1 MKLSQK
7 GLILVLVPVAFEFLF
22 VGVLFYMLQQSELEL
37 TRAENARQIVT
48 HLNRVQRHLL
58 IFISGLTPYA
68 GLESAKGRARTEQ
81 SMNAINGEID
91 ALKLCLKDK
100 PEQLATIENMQQMWK
115 EAQDI
120 SITLKSSMAANTL
133 YDTASSISK
142 GRRMMAVL
150 LKQSDEV
157 RQQTE
162 AIEADSPI
170 RQAENR
176 ENMKKLLLA
185 GLAVNVLL
193 ALSLAISFNKV
204 LARRLAIVVDNTRRL
219 ASAKPLNQPLS
230 GNDEIAELDKVF
242 GKMAAAISAS
252 QQKERA
258 LLDNAVD
265 IICSLDHACTISD
278 ISPACMKLWGY
289 APEDLLS
296 RRILSL
302 VAEEDT
308 DQTKAQF
315 DAIKTSGNTENIENR
330 IRRKDG
336 SMIDMLWSVSW
347 VASEKAFFCVAHDD
361 TDRKNAERMKADFVS
376 MLSHDLRS
384 PLNSIQAF
392 VCMIK
397 EKVYGTLDERG
408 MRQAIALD
416 ETITWLIEMIS
427 NLLDIDKIEAGLSEL
442 ELDKQSL
449 KGLLE
454 QANNALSNSAEAKK
468 IAIILPANDAM
479 ALVDSGLFMRV
490 LTNLLSNAI
499 KFSSPGSE
507 VRIMLERKP
516 EMVTINFIDQG
527 PGIAAADQ
535 ATIFERYKQ
544 IKGQSEQRRGSGLGL
559 AVCKT
564 IVEQHKGTIGVTSTP
579 GQGSTFWVRL
589 PAADA

>member
-22 VGVLFYMLQQSELEL
+22 VGVLFYMLQQSDLEL

-58 IFISGLTPYA
+58 VFISGLTPYA
-68 GLESAKGRARTEQ
+68 GLENAKGRARTEQ

-91 ALKLCLKDK
+91 ALKVCLKDK

-120 SITLKSSMAANTL
+120 STTLKSSMATNTL

-176 ENMKKLLLA
+176 ENMKRMLLA
-185 GLAVNVLL
+185 GLTVNVLL
-193 ALSLAISFNKV
+193 ALSLAISFNRV
-204 LARRLAIVVDNTRRL
+204 LAKRLAIVVDNTRRL

-278 ISPACMKLWGY
+278 ISPACLKIWGY
-289 APEDLLS
+289 EQEDLLS
-296 RRILSL
+296 RRILSI
-302 VAEEDT
+302 VAEADT
-308 DQTKAQF
+308 EQTKTQF
-315 DAIKTSGNTENIENR
+315 EAAKNTGTTNNFENQIK
-330 IRRKDG
+330 RKDG
-336 SMIDMLWSVSW
+336 SLVDMLWSVSW
-347 VASEKAFFCVAHDD
+347 VASERRFFCVAHDN
-361 TDRKNAERMKADFVS
+361 TDRKNVERMKADFVS

-384 PLNSIQAF
+384 PLSSIQSYIW
-392 VCMIK
+392 MIK
-397 EKVYGTLDERG
+397 EKVYGSLNEKG
-408 MRQAIALD
+408 MAQAVALD
-416 ETITWLIEMIS
+416 RTVSWLIEMIT
-427 NLLDIDKIEAGLSEL
+427 NLLDIDKIEAGLFEL
-442 ELDKQSL
+442 ELQDQSL
-449 KGLLE
+449 TDLLR
-454 QANNALSNSAEAKK
+454 QACNALANSAEIKG
-468 IAIILPANDAM
+468 IRIVPPASDARVK
-479 ALVDSGLFMRV
+479 VDSTLFMRV
-490 LTNLLSNAI
+490 FTNLLSNAI
-499 KFSSPGSE
+499 KFSPTDSQIKILVE
-507 VRIMLERKP
+507 KKNKF
-516 EMVTINFIDQG
+516 VTVSFVDQG
-527 PGIAAADQ
+527 PGIAALDQ
-535 ATIFERYKQ
+535 NAVFDRFKQ
-544 IKGQSEQRRGSGLGL
+544 VKGEGEQARGSGLGL
-559 AVCKT
+559 AVCKS
-564 IVEQHKGTIGVTSTP
+564 IVEQHRGNIGVTSTP
-579 GQGSTFWVRL
+579 GQGSTFWVQL
-589 PAADA
+589 PMSDA